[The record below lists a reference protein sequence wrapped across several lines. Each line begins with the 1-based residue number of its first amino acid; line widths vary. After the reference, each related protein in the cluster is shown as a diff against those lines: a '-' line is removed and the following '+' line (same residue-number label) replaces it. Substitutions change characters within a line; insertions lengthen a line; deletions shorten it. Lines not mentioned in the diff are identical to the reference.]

1 MIGRPIPDFDFA
13 VPAVCSMS
21 ADLHKFGYAP
31 KPASTV
37 FYRSHE
43 LAQYHPF
50 DVDVWPNGRFSTT
63 TISGTR
69 PAGGVAGAWATF
81 QHLGVDG
88 YTKAA
93 TDLLGFVDAYIAGMK
108 DLGLEL
114 VGKPDLSIV
123 AFASNEVDVFR
134 VAEVMR
140 TRGWLPGL
148 LQKPRAIH
156 RMMSMLHAASLD
168 EFLADARDA
177 IAAVRRAPAGEAKIG
192 ASY

>member
-1 MIGRPIPDFDFA
+1 M
-13 VPAVCSMS
+13 
-21 ADLHKFGYAP
+21 
-31 KPASTV
+31 
-37 FYRSHE
+37 
-43 LAQYHPF
+43 
-50 DVDVWPNGRFSTT
+50 
-63 TISGTR
+63 SGTR